1 VRVVQHETVFV
12 AAVGAGNGD
21 YFTTLEGAQ
30 ERLPAR
36 IVKDEQVKT
45 DIGIEDDARDK
56 ARGGNGYHG
65 GNSNCTSIFMLIVL
79 SPAKSLDLDTPSP
92 TFDHTLP
99 AFVDRAAQLI
109 GVLRDLS
116 PGQVGDLMHISDQL
130 ATLNV
135 ARYAS
140 WTREH
145 ADGYQAVMAFNG
157 DVYAGLDARS
167 LAPAALSFAQ
177 ERLRILSGLYGLL
190 RPLDLIHPYRLEMG
204 TKLAN
209 PSGKD
214 LYTFW
219 GESITAALNTEL
231 ARLGSG
237 ALVNLASEEYFKS
250 VKPKLLA
257 VPVIT
262 PVFED
267 WKNGKYKIIS
277 FYAKRARGMMAR
289 YAVEKGITDP
299 EALKDFDVDGYAFV
313 TEGSSERSWL
323 FRRKEAA

>member
-1 VRVVQHETVFV
+1 
-12 AAVGAGNGD
+12 
-21 YFTTLEGAQ
+21 
-30 ERLPAR
+30 
-36 IVKDEQVKT
+36 
-45 DIGIEDDARDK
+45 
-56 ARGGNGYHG
+56 
-65 GNSNCTSIFMLIVL
+65 MLIVL

-92 TFDHTLP
+92 TPEKSLP
-99 AFVDRAAQLI
+99 RFADRAAQLI

-130 ATLNV
+130 SALNV

-140 WTREH
+140 WTLDHSEGH
-145 ADGYQAVMAFNG
+145 QAVMAFNG

-167 LAPAALSFAQ
+167 LDADGLAFAQ
-177 ERLRILSGLYGLL
+177 RRLRILSGLYGLL

-204 TKLAN
+204 TRLAN
-209 PSGKD
+209 PGGKD

-219 GESITAALNTEL
+219 GESITAALNAEL
-231 ARLGSG
+231 AETGST

-277 FYAKRARGMMAR
+277 FFAKRARGMMAR
-289 YAVEKGITDP
+289 FAIENGITDP
-299 EALKDFDVDGYAFV
+299 QDLKAFDVDGYAFV
-313 TEGSSERSWL
+313 PAESSERSWV
-323 FRRKEAA
+323 FRRKEGA